1 MSWVRATPRALSWKI
16 SRRPPAFRGRRRPA
30 YSLLLF
36 YEDAKDHAGNA
47 TVAFTIR
54 EGRLYTLREREL
66 PAFRLY
72 RMRARSQ
79 TLIDG
84 NAYEL
89 LLDLFETKIEQLADE
104 IENIYSD
111 LEKLSRVIMEGQQGD
126 EFDQALSTLAEL
138 EDIGWK
144 VRLCLMDTQRAL
156 NFPVR
161 KARLPT
167 NQLEQAREILRDIES
182 LLPHNESLFQKVNFL
197 MQAAMGFINI
207 EQNRII
213 KIFSV
218 VSVVFLP
225 PTLVASSYGMN
236 FEFMPELKWSFGYP
250 AAIGLMIS
258 PGWRRTSI
266 LNVKLAVKPEGRI
279 NTGLPPLAFRRVVR
293 NLRFSS
299 RCDITLYGKAFALA
313 AMDDAD
319 CRLAAAGFCSAI
331 FPCAGCAVAGA
342 DDCRRGH
349 GAAGRDAAY

>member
-1 MSWVRATPRALSWKI
+1 MLSAFKLDQNRLTRLELDESEARDELTGSVWVDLIEPEDAERDRVQTELGQSLAT
-16 SRRPPAFRGRRRPA
+16 RPELEDIEASARFFEDEDGLHIH
-30 YSLLLF
+30 SFFF
-36 YEDAKDHAGNA
+36 YEDADDHAGNS

-72 RMRARSQ
+72 RMRARNQ
-79 TLIDG
+79 VLTDG

-126 EFDQALSTLAEL
+126 AFDEALSTLAEL

-156 NFPVR
+156 NFLVR
-161 KARLPT
+161 KARLPG

-236 FEFMPELKWSFGYP
+236 FEFMPELKWSFGYLG
-250 AAIGLMIS
+250 AITLMI
-258 PGWRRTSI
+258 
-266 LNVKLAVKPEGRI
+266 LA
-279 NTGLPPLAFRRVVR
+279 GLAP
-293 NLRFSS
+293 
-299 RCDITLYGKAFALA
+299 Y
-313 AMDDAD
+313 
-319 CRLAAAGFCSAI
+319 
-331 FPCAGCAVAGA
+331 
-342 DDCRRGH
+342 
-349 GAAGRDAAY
+349 AYFKRKNWL

>member
-1 MSWVRATPRALSWKI
+1 MLSAFKLEKSRLTRLELDDADARDDLSDSVWVDLIEPEEAERARVHDELGQVLATSPELEDIEASARFFEDEDGLHIHS
-16 SRRPPAFRGRRRPA
+16 FF
-30 YSLLLF
+30 F
-36 YEDAKDHAGNA
+36 YQDAEDHAGNS

-104 IENIYSD
+104 IETVYSD
-111 LEKLSRVIMEGQQGD
+111 LEKLSRVIMEGKQGD
-126 EFDQALSTLAEL
+126 EFDDALSTLAGQ
-138 EDIGWK
+138 EDVGWK

-156 NFPVR
+156 NFLVR
-161 KARLPT
+161 KARLPG
-167 NQLEQAREILRDIES
+167 NQLEQAREVLRDIES

-207 EQNRII
+207 EQSRII

-236 FEFMPELKWSFGYP
+236 FEFMPELKWNLGYP
-250 AAIGLMIS
+250 AAIVLMI
-258 PGWRRTSI
+258 
-266 LNVKLAVKPEGRI
+266 LA
-279 NTGLPPLAFRRVVR
+279 GLAP
-293 NLRFSS
+293 
-299 RCDITLYGKAFALA
+299 Y
-313 AMDDAD
+313 
-319 CRLAAAGFCSAI
+319 
-331 FPCAGCAVAGA
+331 
-342 DDCRRGH
+342 
-349 GAAGRDAAY
+349 AYFKRKNWL

>member
-1 MSWVRATPRALSWKI
+1 MLSAFKLDNRRLSRLELDDSDDLTSSLWVDLVEPEEGERERVQNELGQSLAT
-16 SRRPPAFRGRRRPA
+16 RPELDDIEASARFFEDEDGLHIH
-30 YSLLLF
+30 SFF
-36 YEDAKDHAGNA
+36 YFEDAEDHAGNS

-54 EGRLYTLREREL
+54 DGRLYTLREREL

-72 RMRARSQ
+72 RMRARNQ
-79 TLIDG
+79 TMLEG

-111 LEKLSRVIMEGQQGD
+111 LEQLSRVIMEGHQGD
-126 EFDQALSTLAEL
+126 EYDAALSTLAEL

-156 NFPVR
+156 NFLVR

-167 NQLEQAREILRDIES
+167 GQLEQAREVLRDIES

-213 KIFSV
+213 KISV

-250 AAIGLMIS
+250 GAITLMI
-258 PGWRRTSI
+258 
-266 LNVKLAVKPEGRI
+266 LA
-279 NTGLPPLAFRRVVR
+279 GLAPY
-293 NLRFSS
+293 
-299 RCDITLYGKAFALA
+299 LYFKRKNWL
-313 AMDDAD
+313 
-319 CRLAAAGFCSAI
+319 
-331 FPCAGCAVAGA
+331 
-342 DDCRRGH
+342 
-349 GAAGRDAAY
+349 

>member
-1 MSWVRATPRALSWKI
+1 MLSAFKLDRSRLARLELEDNADQLTSSVWVDLIEPEESERDRVQNELGQSLAT
-16 SRRPPAFRGRRRPA
+16 RPELEDIEASARFFEDEDGLHIH
-30 YSLLLF
+30 SFFF
-36 YEDAKDHAGNA
+36 YEDAADHAGNS

-72 RMRARSQ
+72 RMRARNQ
-79 TLIDG
+79 TLTDG
-84 NAYEL
+84 NAFEL

-104 IENIYSD
+104 IESIYSA
-111 LEKLSRVIMEGQQGD
+111 LEKLSRVIMEGQQGEEYD
-126 EFDQALSTLAEL
+126 EALSRLAEM

-156 NFPVR
+156 NFLVR
-161 KARLPT
+161 KARLPG

-182 LLPHNESLFQKVNFL
+182 LLPHNESLFQRVNFL

-236 FEFMPELKWSFGYP
+236 FDFMPELRWSFGYP
-250 AAIGLMIS
+250 AAIGLMI
-258 PGWRRTSI
+258 
-266 LNVKLAVKPEGRI
+266 LA
-279 NTGLPPLAFRRVVR
+279 GLAPY
-293 NLRFSS
+293 
-299 RCDITLYGKAFALA
+299 LYFKRKNWL
-313 AMDDAD
+313 
-319 CRLAAAGFCSAI
+319 
-331 FPCAGCAVAGA
+331 
-342 DDCRRGH
+342 
-349 GAAGRDAAY
+349 

>member
-1 MSWVRATPRALSWKI
+1 MLSAFQLENNRLTRLEVEESQPLVNAVWIDLVEPDDDERLRVQSELGQSLAT
-16 SRRPPAFRGRRRPA
+16 RPELEDIEASARFFEDDDGLHIH
-30 YSLLLF
+30 SF
-36 YEDAKDHAGNA
+36 FFFEDAEDHAGNS

-54 EGRLYTLREREL
+54 DGRLFTLREREL
-66 PAFRLY
+66 P
-72 RMRARSQ
+72 
-79 TLIDG
+79 
-84 NAYEL
+84 

-111 LEKLSRVIMEGQQGD
+111 LEQLSRVIMEGHQGD
-126 EFDQALSTLAEL
+126 EYDEALSTLAEL

-156 NFPVR
+156 NFLVR
-161 KARLPT
+161 KARLPGG
-167 NQLEQAREILRDIES
+167 QLEQAREILRDIES

-250 AAIGLMIS
+250 GAIIFMILAGLA
-258 PGWRRTSI
+258 PY
-266 LNVKLAVKPEGRI
+266 
-279 NTGLPPLAFRRVVR
+279 
-293 NLRFSS
+293 
-299 RCDITLYGKAFALA
+299 LYFKRKNWL
-313 AMDDAD
+313 
-319 CRLAAAGFCSAI
+319 
-331 FPCAGCAVAGA
+331 
-342 DDCRRGH
+342 
-349 GAAGRDAAY
+349 

>member
-1 MSWVRATPRALSWKI
+1 MLSAFKLDHSRLTRLELEDENDKLTTSVWVDLIEPEEGERDRVQSELGQSLAT
-16 SRRPPAFRGRRRPA
+16 RPELEDIEASARFFEDEDGLHIH
-30 YSLLLF
+30 SFFF
-36 YEDAKDHAGNA
+36 YEDADDHAGNS
-47 TVAFTIR
+47 TVAFTSR
-54 EGRLYTLREREL
+54 EDRLYTLREREL

-72 RMRARSQ
+72 RMRARNQ

-84 NAYEL
+84 NAFEL

-104 IENIYSD
+104 IENIYSA
-111 LEKLSRVIMEGQQGD
+111 LEKLSRVIMEGQQG
-126 EFDQALSTLAEL
+126 EEYDQALSRLAEL

-156 NFPVR
+156 NFLVR
-161 KARLPT
+161 KARLPG

-250 AAIGLMIS
+250 GAIIFMILAGLA
-258 PGWRRTSI
+258 PYLYFKRRNW
-266 LNVKLAVKPEGRI
+266 L
-279 NTGLPPLAFRRVVR
+279 
-293 NLRFSS
+293 
-299 RCDITLYGKAFALA
+299 
-313 AMDDAD
+313 
-319 CRLAAAGFCSAI
+319 
-331 FPCAGCAVAGA
+331 
-342 DDCRRGH
+342 
-349 GAAGRDAAY
+349 

>member
-1 MSWVRATPRALSWKI
+1 MLSAFKLEKSRLTRLELDDADARDDLSDSVWVDLIEPEEAERARVQDELGQVLATSPELEDIEASARFFEDEDGLHIHS
-16 SRRPPAFRGRRRPA
+16 FF
-30 YSLLLF
+30 F
-36 YEDAKDHAGNA
+36 YQDAEDHAGNS

-104 IENIYSD
+104 IETVYSD
-111 LEKLSRVIMEGQQGD
+111 LEKLSRVIMEGKQGD
-126 EFDQALSTLAEL
+126 EFDDALSTLAGQ
-138 EDIGWK
+138 EDVGWK

-156 NFPVR
+156 NFLVR
-161 KARLPT
+161 KARLPG
-167 NQLEQAREILRDIES
+167 NQLEQAREVLRDIES

-207 EQNRII
+207 EQSRII

-236 FEFMPELKWSFGYP
+236 FEFMPELKWSLGYP
-250 AAIGLMIS
+250 AAIVLMI
-258 PGWRRTSI
+258 
-266 LNVKLAVKPEGRI
+266 LA
-279 NTGLPPLAFRRVVR
+279 GLAP
-293 NLRFSS
+293 
-299 RCDITLYGKAFALA
+299 Y
-313 AMDDAD
+313 
-319 CRLAAAGFCSAI
+319 
-331 FPCAGCAVAGA
+331 
-342 DDCRRGH
+342 
-349 GAAGRDAAY
+349 AYFKRKNWL

>member
-1 MSWVRATPRALSWKI
+1 MLSAFKLDQNRLTRLELDESEARDELTGSVWVDLIEPEEAERDRVQTELGQSLAT
-16 SRRPPAFRGRRRPA
+16 RPELEDIEASARFFEDEDGLHIH
-30 YSLLLF
+30 SFFF
-36 YEDAKDHAGNA
+36 YEDADDHAGNS

-72 RMRARSQ
+72 RMRARNQ
-79 TLIDG
+79 VLTDG

-126 EFDQALSTLAEL
+126 AFDEALSTLAEL

-156 NFPVR
+156 NFLVR
-161 KARLPT
+161 KARLPG

-250 AAIGLMIS
+250 GAITLMI
-258 PGWRRTSI
+258 
-266 LNVKLAVKPEGRI
+266 LA
-279 NTGLPPLAFRRVVR
+279 GLAP
-293 NLRFSS
+293 
-299 RCDITLYGKAFALA
+299 Y
-313 AMDDAD
+313 
-319 CRLAAAGFCSAI
+319 
-331 FPCAGCAVAGA
+331 
-342 DDCRRGH
+342 
-349 GAAGRDAAY
+349 AYFKRKNWL

>member
-1 MSWVRATPRALSWKI
+1 MLSAFQLEENRLCRIELDEDENLSDSLWVDLVEPEESERDRVQLELGQSLAT
-16 SRRPPAFRGRRRPA
+16 RPELEDIESSARFFEDEDGLHIH
-30 YSLLLF
+30 SF
-36 YEDAKDHAGNA
+36 FFFEDAEDHAGNS

-72 RMRARSQ
+72 RMRARKQ
-79 TLIDG
+79 LMVDG
-84 NAYEL
+84 NPFEL

-111 LEKLSRVIMEGQQGD
+111 LEKLSRVIMEGRQGAEYD
-126 EFDQALSTLAEL
+126 AALSTLAEQ

-156 NFPVR
+156 NFLLR
-161 KARLPT
+161 KARLPVS
-167 NQLEQAREILRDIES
+167 QLEQAREILRDIES

-197 MQAAMGFINI
+197 MQAAMGFISI

-236 FEFMPELKWSFGYP
+236 FEFMPELTWSFGYP
-250 AAIGLMIS
+250 
-258 PGWRRTSI
+258 
-266 LNVKLAVKPEGRI
+266 
-279 NTGLPPLAFRRVVR
+279 
-293 NLRFSS
+293 
-299 RCDITLYGKAFALA
+299 
-313 AMDDAD
+313 
-319 CRLAAAGFCSAI
+319 SAI
-331 FPCAGCAVAGA
+331 VLMMLAGLAPYIYFK
-342 DDCRRGH
+342 RRNWL
-349 GAAGRDAAY
+349 